1 VQVEQPQGDRAALRE
16 RYLWAGII
24 FAVALVVR
32 AIHIWQIDG
41 SPFADLKL
49 GDAEGYHLWAQK
61 IVGGD
66 WLGDEVFYQAPL
78 YPYFLATIY
87 WLLGQDVFIV
97 RAVQIL
103 LGACSCV
110 LIFLAGWQMLSRG
123 AGKLAGI
130 LLALYA
136 PAIFFD
142 GLIQKSALDLFL
154 LCLALWLASGL
165 ERKPTSYLRWCVLGL
180 AMGALVLTRENA
192 LVLVAGI
199 LFWLTL
205 RFRGL
210 GRQRLVLAIL
220 FLAGV
225 AALLLPV
232 ALRNQLV
239 GGEFHLTTS
248 QLGPNFFIGNNEG
261 ANGVYQPLLPR
272 RGEYRFE
279 QLDAIAVAEKAAG
292 RSLTSR
298 EVSAYFARRSL
309 DYIASHPGDWL
320 KLMVRKFALAW
331 NGMEMMDTEDQ
342 YTYASWSTLL
352 RLTGYI
358 NHFGILA
365 PLALLGVVLTWNQRG
380 RIWLLHLLLALY
392 TASLV
397 MFYVTARYRYPM
409 VPFLLLF
416 AAAGVSQLPGFLR
429 ASARPRII
437 ECATALSLI
446 ALFCNWPLV
455 NKPGA
460 RSATH
465 FNIGAALANQGEHEQ
480 AVAHYRKS
488 IALLPTAAAHGA
500 LGALLVE
507 LGHAAEAEAQ
517 LRQALRLT
525 PDFTAARLFLCNLL
539 FGRGKLVEA
548 AECYQQVLRI
558 DPENVLAH
566 YAIGNLRFG
575 QRDLDQ
581 AAVHY
586 RQALSIAPD
595 HDEAHVKLGDLLLTQ
610 GRLQKAAGH
619 YGEAARIKPENAL
632 AHYGLGVVHERR
644 GDSEAAVAKFE
655 HALRLKPDFTEA
667 RQRLQELQRGQVK

>member
-1 VQVEQPQGDRAALRE
+1 VQVEQLQGDRAAQRE

-49 GDAEGYHLWAQK
+49 GDAQGYHLWAQK
-61 IVGGD
+61 IVAGD

-78 YPYFLATIY
+78 YPYFLATVY

-110 LIFLAGWQMLSRG
+110 LIFLAGWQMFSRG

-154 LCLALWLASGL
+154 LCVALWLASGL
-165 ERKPTSYLRWCVLGL
+165 ERKPTSYLRWCVLGM

-210 GRQRLVLAIL
+210 GRQRLVLATL
-220 FLAGV
+220 FLAGL

-232 ALRNQLV
+232 AVRNQVV

-248 QLGPNFFIGNNEG
+248 QFGPNFFIGNHKG
-261 ANGVYQPLLPR
+261 ATGTYQALLPR

-292 RSLTSR
+292 RSLTSG
-298 EVSAYFARRSL
+298 EVSAYFTRRSL
-309 DYIASHPGDWL
+309 AYIASHPGDWL
-320 KLMVRKFALAW
+320 KLMGRKFGLAW

-352 RLTGYI
+352 RWTGYI
-358 NHFGILA
+358 NHFGVLA
-365 PLALLGVVLTWNQRG
+365 PLALLGVVLTWDQRR

-416 AAAGVSQLPGFLR
+416 AAAGVTQLPGFLR

-437 ECATALSLI
+437 QYAAALSLI
-446 ALFCNWPLV
+446 ALFCNWPPIG
-455 NKPGA
+455 KPGA

-465 FNIGAALANQGEHEQ
+465 FNIGAALANQGEHER
-480 AVAHYRKS
+480 AAAHYRES

-517 LRQALRLT
+517 LRQALRLA
-525 PDFTAARLFLCNLL
+525 PDLTEARHVLCNLL
-539 FGRGKLVEA
+539 FGRGKLLEA
-548 AECYQQVLRI
+548 AECYQELLRI
-558 DPENVLAH
+558 D
-566 YAIGNLRFG
+566 
-575 QRDLDQ
+575 
-581 AAVHY
+581 
-586 RQALSIAPD
+586 
-595 HDEAHVKLGDLLLTQ
+595 
-610 GRLQKAAGH
+610 
-619 YGEAARIKPENAL
+619 PENAL
-632 AHYGLGVVHERR
+632 AHYSLGVVHERR
-644 GDSEAAVAKFE
+644 GNREAAVAKFE
-655 HALRLKPDFTEA
+655 HALRLKPDFAEA
-667 RQRLQELQRGQVK
+667 RQRLQELQRGQER